1 MTVFQSIVIAV
12 VEGLTEFLPISSTA
26 HMKFTNPLIGVEA
39 EAPFTQLFEVVIQLA
54 AILAVVVL
62 YRKQFFNFKRW
73 SFYVK
78 LAIAVVPALIAGVL
92 LKSYINSALGNLTAI
107 ACIMVG
113 GGVLLL
119 FIDRIFTANAIQEEE
134 KITHRSA
141 FVIGCFQVLSVLL
154 PGLSRSAATIIGGMS
169 QKLSRSLAAEFSF
182 FLAVPTMLAASV
194 KSFYDACKASYLVA
208 NNLTETQA
216 ETMKISMGS
225 LLGKDNLQT
234 LFTPSNTIALA
245 VGCVVSFVV
254 ALLAIRFFIG
264 FVKKYGFRMWGFYR
278 IAVGLVML
286 ALIGSK
292 VIA

>member
-1 MTVFQSIVIAV
+1 MTTLQSIIIAV

-26 HMKFTNPLIGVEA
+26 HMKFANPLIGVEA
-39 EAPFTQLFEVVIQLA
+39 EAPFTQMFEVVIQLA

-62 YRKQFFNFKRW
+62 YRKKFFQFKNIG
-73 SFYVK
+73 FYLK

-107 ACIMVG
+107 ACIMIG

-119 FIDRIFTANAIQEEE
+119 FIDRMFTANAIQEEAQ
-134 KITHRSA
+134 ITHRSA

-182 FLAVPTMLAASV
+182 FLAVPTMLAASI
-194 KSFYDACKASYLVA
+194 KSFYDACKASYFAVNQIPEA
-208 NNLTETQA
+208 QA
-216 ETMKISMGS
+216 ETLKVSMGS
-225 LLGKDNLQT
+225 LFGKENLQS
-234 LFTPSNTIALA
+234 LFNTQNTIALA

-278 IAVGLVML
+278 IVVGLVML

-292 VIA
+292 VIG